1 MEYTAAT
8 VLANVT
14 FTLLN
19 LFILP
24 LIGGWVLSK
33 LPALRKLILN

>member
-1 MEYTAAT
+1 MEYTAAA
-8 VLANVT
+8 VLANVALP
-14 FTLLN
+14 LLN

-33 LPALRKLILN
+33 LPALRKLIIN